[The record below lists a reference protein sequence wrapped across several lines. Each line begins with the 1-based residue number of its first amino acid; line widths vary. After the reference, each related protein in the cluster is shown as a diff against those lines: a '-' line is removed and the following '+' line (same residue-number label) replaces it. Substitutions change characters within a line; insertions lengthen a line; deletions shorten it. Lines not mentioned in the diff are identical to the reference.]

1 VRIDDMRLF
10 AAVAEKLSFTAA
22 AEDLGIPKQTVSRR
36 VAALESELG
45 VRLLHRTTRSMRLT
59 DVGRAYA
66 TRCAQIVKMADDANQ
81 AVTDQSDQV
90 LGTLRVTADPLFG
103 EAFLADLVHDYREA
117 HPGVTIE
124 LMLTQRKVDLVE
136 EGFDVAF
143 RVGAMAD
150 SSLVATALGPA
161 SMCYCASPSYL
172 EARGRPV
179 HPNELS
185 EHDCITLLPE
195 SSASR
200 WLFMIDDAM
209 KWFPIES
216 KLRVNHLPTARRLAV
231 ADAGI
236 VNLPAFAAKPL
247 IEAGLLESVLRGFQA
262 PFGEVRLVY
271 LGRGLLSPRVRH
283 FIDMAVERFRRDSLL
298 PPPME

>member
-1 VRIDDMRLF
+1 MRLF
-10 AAVAEKLSFTAA
+10 AAVADRLSFTVA

-45 VRLLHRTTRSMRLT
+45 VRLLNRTTRSMTLT
-59 DVGRAYA
+59 DVGQAYA
-66 TRCAQIVKMADDANQ
+66 TRCAQVVKMADDANQ
-81 AVTDQSDQV
+81 AVSDQTDAV
-90 LGTLRVTADPLFG
+90 HGTLRVTADPLFG
-103 EAFLADLVHDYREA
+103 EAFLADLVHDYRAA
-117 HPGVTIE
+117 HPGVRVE
-124 LMLTQRKVDLVE
+124 LLLTPRKVDVVE

-150 SSLVATALGPA
+150 SSLVATSLGPA
-161 SMCYCASPSYL
+161 SMSYCASPSYL
-172 EARGRPV
+172 DARGRPL
-179 HPNELS
+179 HPNELTQ
-185 EHDCITLLPE
+185 HDCIVLLPE
-195 SSASR
+195 ASASR
-200 WLFMIDDAM
+200 WLFMEGDEM

-216 KLRVNHLPTARRLAV
+216 QLRVNHLATARRLAV

-247 IEAGLLESVLRGFQA
+247 IEAGLLEPVLQGFQA

-271 LGRGLLSPRVRH
+271 LGRGLLTPRVKH
-283 FIDMAVERFRRDSLL
+283 FIDMAVERFRRDNLL